1 MIMPAL
7 FFDGGLSHS
16 CDFGDF
22 RITTGNNRDTRKHIN
37 GYGWKVIFSDSN
49 KFDCDFNYC
58 CYCFNGGLVTLCHKL
73 KYFNWY
79 NAEYIRSKSKAVT
92 FVIGLV
98 AVIFSYSKSNVIP
111 VMIIGYEISVF
122 MLFMPFLM
130 GLYKKNVKE
139 KQALMSMG
147 IGFIFFIIKKIYP
160 FPMLELWAM
169 GISILAYIR
178 KTNIN

>member
-1 MIMPAL
+1 
-7 FFDGGLSHS
+7 
-16 CDFGDF
+16 
-22 RITTGNNRDTRKHIN
+22 
-37 GYGWKVIFSDSN
+37 
-49 KFDCDFNYC
+49 
-58 CYCFNGGLVTLCHKL
+58 
-73 KYFNWY
+73 
-79 NAEYIRSKSKAVT
+79 
-92 FVIGLV
+92 
-98 AVIFSYSKSNVIP
+98 
-111 VMIIGYEISVF
+111 
-122 MLFMPFLM
+122 M

>member
-1 MIMPAL
+1 M
-7 FFDGGLSHS
+7 
-16 CDFGDF
+16 
-22 RITTGNNRDTRKHIN
+22 
-37 GYGWKVIFSDSN
+37 
-49 KFDCDFNYC
+49 
-58 CYCFNGGLVTLCHKL
+58 
-73 KYFNWY
+73 
-79 NAEYIRSKSKAVT
+79 
-92 FVIGLV
+92 IGLV